1 MVAAVG
7 FDLSSLV
14 HAVSSGAGKV
24 AAALAV
30 AALAYLIFAA
40 ALWLMRSGADREKG
54 SDVSGF
60 VLIATL
66 AAYVVVG
73 LLLDALWFGLLSAG
87 LIGLALLA
95 VFAGEVR
102 SVASRFHHHAHGH

>member
-1 MVAAVG
+1 MVTAVG
-7 FDLSSLV
+7 FDLSPLI
-14 HAVSSGAGKV
+14 HAVSTGAGKV

-40 ALWLMRSGADREKG
+40 ALWLLRGADREKG